1 MQDLEL
7 QKHSRIYGFEE
18 NMVLVFQKKQQK
30 EKRSVKKELHLS
42 NKILSSWLSL
52 FLL

>member
-7 QKHSRIYGFEE
+7 QKHSSIYGFED
-18 NMVLVFQKKQQK
+18 NMVLVFQKK
-30 EKRSVKKELHLS
+30 ERSVKKELHLS
-42 NKILSSWLSL
+42 NKILSSWLLL